1 MGRLLVMPKLG
12 LTMTEGTIVEWF
24 KKEGD
29 DIKKGE
35 KIFAVETSKLTNEV
49 ESPASGVL
57 RKIIHHD
64 GKLQVLEPVAILAG
78 ADEDISDL
86 LAKAESGGAQPV
98 AKKEEKQE
106 EKQEAPKVEQK
117 QPENIG
123 GRISASPRAKK
134 LAKELGVD
142 LADVIGTGPG
152 GAISEKDVADYQS
165 EEKPKVKAS
174 PTANRVAQN
183 LGVDINKMAKS
194 DRIMKDDVVGYHSFE
209 MLKEMAAPKETREKM
224 TTMRSVISERMYQSQ
239 QTSAAVHYN
248 LTVDTREM
256 KRLRDNLQP
265 IKKITYTDIIVK
277 IVSRVL
283 LEYPMLNCSVDGNEI
298 IKRNYANIGVAVA
311 LDEGLLVP
319 VVKYANIK
327 GLQTISEEIKGL
339 AEKARSNSL
348 QPDEMAGGTFT
359 VSNLGMFNIES
370 FTPIINQPEVA
381 ILGINAIKET
391 AINVEGRFE
400 FIPMMTLSLT
410 ADHRV
415 VDGSVA
421 AQFLNR
427 LKELIENPTILM
439 L

>member
-1 MGRLLVMPKLG
+1 MGQLLVMPKLG

-24 KKEGD
+24 KKEGEEVQ
-29 DIKKGE
+29 KGE

-49 ESPASGVL
+49 EAPASGVL
-57 RKIIHHD
+57 RKIIHKE
-64 GKLQVLEPVAILAG
+64 GKLQVLEPVGILAG

-86 LAKAESGGAQPV
+86 LAKAGTGE
-98 AKKEEKQE
+98 KKVEEKQE
-106 EKQEAPKVEQK
+106 VKEVKQKVEK
-117 QPENIG
+117 EKSDTKNK
-123 GRISASPRAKK
+123 RIKASPKAKR

-142 LADVIGTGPG
+142 LSKIEGTGPG
-152 GAISEKDVADYQS
+152 GAISEQDVEDYQP
-165 EEKPKVKAS
+165 EEKPKVKTS
-174 PTANRVAQN
+174 PTAEKVAEN
-183 LGVDINKMAKS
+183 LGVDINKIEKS
-194 DRIMKDDVVGYHSFE
+194 ERIMKDDVVGYKNFE
-209 MLKEMAAPKETREKM
+209 MLKEMADPKETREKM
-224 TTMRSVISERMYQSQ
+224 SNMRSVISERMSQSQ

-256 KRLRDNLQP
+256 KRLRDKLKP

-277 IVSRVL
+277 VVSRVL
-283 LEYPMLNCSVDGNEI
+283 LEYPILNCSVEGNEI
-298 IKRNYANIGVAVA
+298 IKRNYANVGVAVA
-311 LDEGLLVP
+311 LDEGLIVP

-327 GLQTISEEIKGL
+327 GLKTISDDIKEL
-339 AEKARSNSL
+339 AEKARTNTL
-348 QPDEMAGGTFT
+348 QPDEMTGGTFT

-381 ILGINAIKET
+381 ILGINTIKET
-391 AINVEGRFE
+391 AVKVDGELK

-427 LKELIENPTILM
+427 LKEFIENPNILM

>member
-1 MGRLLVMPKLG
+1 MGQLLVMPKLG

-24 KKEGD
+24 KKEGEEVQ
-29 DIKKGE
+29 KGE

-49 ESPASGVL
+49 EAPASGVL
-57 RKIIHHD
+57 RKIIHKE
-64 GKLQVLEPVAILAG
+64 GKLQVLEPVGILAG

-86 LAKAESGGAQPV
+86 LAKVETGEEKV
-98 AKKEEKQE
+98 EEKQE
-106 EKQEAPKVEQK
+106 VKEVEQK
-117 QPENIG
+117 VKKEKSDTKSK
-123 GRISASPRAKK
+123 RIKASPKAKR

-142 LADVIGTGPG
+142 LSKVEGTGPG
-152 GAISEKDVADYQS
+152 GAISEQDVEDYQP
-165 EEKPKVKAS
+165 EEKPKVKTS
-174 PTANRVAQN
+174 PTAEKVAEN
-183 LGVDINKMAKS
+183 LGVDINKIEKS
-194 DRIMKDDVVGYHSFE
+194 ERIMKDDVVGYKNFE
-209 MLKEMAAPKETREKM
+209 MLKEMADPKETREKM
-224 TTMRSVISERMYQSQ
+224 TNMRSVISERMFQSQ

-256 KRLRDNLQP
+256 KRLRDKLKP

-277 IVSRVL
+277 VVSRVL
-283 LEYPMLNCSVDGNEI
+283 LEYPILNCSVEGNEI
-298 IKRNYANIGVAVA
+298 IKRNYANVGVAVA
-311 LDEGLLVP
+311 LDEGLIVP

-327 GLQTISEEIKGL
+327 GLKTISDDIKEL
-339 AEKARSNSL
+339 AEKARTNTL
-348 QPDEMAGGTFT
+348 QPDEMTGGTFT

-381 ILGINAIKET
+381 ILGINTIKET
-391 AINVEGRFE
+391 AVKVDGELQ

-427 LKELIENPTILM
+427 LKEFIENPNMLM

>member
-1 MGRLLVMPKLG
+1 MGQLLVMPKLG

-24 KKEGD
+24 KKEGEEV
-29 DIKKGE
+29 KKGE
-35 KIFAVETSKLTNEV
+35 KLFAVETSKLTNEV
-49 ESPASGVL
+49 EAPASGVL
-57 RKIIHHD
+57 RKIIHKD
-64 GKLQVLEPVAILAG
+64 GKLAVLEPVGILAG

-86 LAKAESGGAQPV
+86 LKKAGSSGNLDTEKKV
-98 AKKEEKQE
+98 EKKEKPKIEKEE
-106 EKQEAPKVEQK
+106 EKNTGK
-117 QPENIG
+117 
-123 GRISASPRAKK
+123 RIKASPKAKR

-142 LADVIGTGPG
+142 LYKVEGTGPG
-152 GAISEKDVADYQS
+152 GAISIEDIENYQS
-165 EEKPKVKAS
+165 EEERKVKTS
-174 PTANRVAQN
+174 PTAEKVAEN
-183 LGVDINKMAKS
+183 LGVDINKIEKS
-194 DRIMKDDVVGYHSFE
+194 ERIMKDDVVGYKNFE
-209 MLKEMAAPKETREKM
+209 MLKEMADPVETREKM
-224 TTMRSVISERMYQSQ
+224 TNMRSVISERMSQSQ

-248 LTVDTREM
+248 LSVDTREM
-256 KRLRDNLQP
+256 KRLRDKLKP

-283 LEYPMLNCSVDGNEI
+283 LEFPILNSSVDGDEI
-298 IKRNYANIGVAVA
+298 IKRNYTNIGVAVA
-311 LDEGLLVP
+311 LDDGLIVP

-327 GLQTISEEIKGL
+327 GIKTISDDIKEL
-339 AEKARSNSL
+339 ADKARSNTL
-348 QPDEMAGGTFT
+348 QPDEMSGGTFT

-381 ILGINAIKET
+381 ILGINTIKET
-391 AINVEGRFE
+391 AVKVDGELQ

-427 LKELIENPTILM
+427 LKEYIENPNILI

>member
-1 MGRLLVMPKLG
+1 MGQLLVMPKLG

-24 KKEGD
+24 KKEGEEV
-29 DIKKGE
+29 KKGE
-35 KIFAVETSKLTNEV
+35 KLFAVETSKLTNEV
-49 ESPASGVL
+49 EAPASGVL
-57 RKIIHHD
+57 RKIIHKD
-64 GKLQVLEPVAILAG
+64 GKLAVLEPVGILAG

-86 LAKAESGGAQPV
+86 LKKAGSSGNLDTEKKV
-98 AKKEEKQE
+98 EKKEKPKIEKEE
-106 EKQEAPKVEQK
+106 EKNTGK
-117 QPENIG
+117 
-123 GRISASPRAKK
+123 RIKASPKAKR

-142 LADVIGTGPG
+142 LYKVEGTGPG
-152 GAISEKDVADYQS
+152 GAISIEDIENYQS
-165 EEKPKVKAS
+165 EEERKVKTS
-174 PTANRVAQN
+174 PTAEKVAEN
-183 LGVDINKMAKS
+183 LGVDINKIEKS
-194 DRIMKDDVVGYHSFE
+194 ERIMKDDVVGYKNFE
-209 MLKEMAAPKETREKM
+209 MLKEMADPVETREKM
-224 TTMRSVISERMYQSQ
+224 TNMRSVISERMSQSQ

-248 LTVDTREM
+248 LSVDTREM
-256 KRLRDNLQP
+256 KRLRDKLKP

-283 LEYPMLNCSVDGNEI
+283 LEFPILNSSVDGDEI
-298 IKRNYANIGVAVA
+298 IKRNYTNIGVAVA
-311 LDEGLLVP
+311 LDEGLIVP

-327 GLQTISEEIKGL
+327 GLKTISDDIKEL
-339 AEKARSNSL
+339 ADKARSNTL
-348 QPDEMAGGTFT
+348 QPDEMSGGTFT

-381 ILGINAIKET
+381 ILGINTIKET
-391 AINVEGRFE
+391 AVKVDGELQ

-427 LKELIENPTILM
+427 LKEYIENPNILI

>member
-1 MGRLLVMPKLG
+1 MGQLLVMPKLG

-24 KKEGD
+24 KKEGEEV
-29 DIKKGE
+29 KKGE
-35 KIFAVETSKLTNEV
+35 KLFAVETSKLTNEV
-49 ESPASGVL
+49 EAPASGVL
-57 RKIIHHD
+57 RKIIHKD
-64 GKLQVLEPVAILAG
+64 GKLAVLEPVGILAG

-86 LAKAESGGAQPV
+86 LKKAGSSENLEAE
-98 AKKEEKQE
+98 KKVEKQE
-106 EKQEAPKVEQK
+106 KPKIEKEEEKNTGK
-117 QPENIG
+117 
-123 GRISASPRAKK
+123 RIKASPKAKR

-142 LADVIGTGPG
+142 LYKVEGTGPG
-152 GAISEKDVADYQS
+152 GAISIEDIENYQS
-165 EEKPKVKAS
+165 EEERKVKTS
-174 PTANRVAQN
+174 PTAEKVAEN
-183 LGVDINKMAKS
+183 LGVDINKIEKS
-194 DRIMKDDVVGYHSFE
+194 ERIMKDDVVGYKNFE
-209 MLKEMAAPKETREKM
+209 MLKEMADPVETREKM
-224 TTMRSVISERMYQSQ
+224 TNMRSVISERMSQSQ

-248 LTVDTREM
+248 LSVDTREM
-256 KRLRDNLQP
+256 KRLRDKLKP

-283 LEYPMLNCSVDGNEI
+283 LEFPILNSSVDGDEI
-298 IKRNYANIGVAVA
+298 IKRNYTNIGVAVA
-311 LDEGLLVP
+311 LDDGLIVP

-327 GLQTISEEIKGL
+327 GIKTISDDIKEL
-339 AEKARSNSL
+339 ADKARSNTL
-348 QPDEMAGGTFT
+348 QPDEMSGGTFT

-381 ILGINAIKET
+381 ILGINTIKET
-391 AINVEGRFE
+391 AVKVDGELQ

-427 LKELIENPTILM
+427 LKEYIENPNILI

>member
-1 MGRLLVMPKLG
+1 MGQLLVMPKLG

-24 KKEGD
+24 KKEGEEV
-29 DIKKGE
+29 KKGE
-35 KIFAVETSKLTNEV
+35 KLFAVETSKLTNEV
-49 ESPASGVL
+49 EAPASGVL
-57 RKIIHHD
+57 RKIIHKD
-64 GKLQVLEPVAILAG
+64 GKLAVLEPVGILAG

-86 LAKAESGGAQPV
+86 LKKAGSSENLEKE
-98 AKKEEKQE
+98 KKVEKQE
-106 EKQEAPKVEQK
+106 KRKIEKEEEKNTGK
-117 QPENIG
+117 
-123 GRISASPRAKK
+123 RIKASPKAKR

-142 LADVIGTGPG
+142 LYKVEGTGPG
-152 GAISEKDVADYQS
+152 GAISIEDIENYQS
-165 EEKPKVKAS
+165 EEERKVKTS
-174 PTANRVAQN
+174 PTAEKVAEN
-183 LGVDINKMAKS
+183 LGVDINKIEKS
-194 DRIMKDDVVGYHSFE
+194 ERIMKDDVVGYKNFE
-209 MLKEMAAPKETREKM
+209 MLKEMADPVETREKM
-224 TTMRSVISERMYQSQ
+224 TNMRSVISERMSQSQ

-248 LTVDTREM
+248 LSVDTREM
-256 KRLRDNLQP
+256 KRLRDKLKP

-283 LEYPMLNCSVDGNEI
+283 LEFPILNSSVDGDEI
-298 IKRNYANIGVAVA
+298 IKRNYTNIGVAVA
-311 LDEGLLVP
+311 LDEGLIVP

-327 GLQTISEEIKGL
+327 GLKTISDDIKEL
-339 AEKARSNSL
+339 ADKARSNTL
-348 QPDEMAGGTFT
+348 QPDEMSGGTFT

-381 ILGINAIKET
+381 ILGINTIKET
-391 AINVEGRFE
+391 AVKVDGELQ

-427 LKELIENPTILM
+427 LKEYIENPNILI

>member
-1 MGRLLVMPKLG
+1 MGQLLVMPKLG

-24 KKEGD
+24 KKEGEEV
-29 DIKKGE
+29 KKGE
-35 KIFAVETSKLTNEV
+35 KLFAVETSKLTNEV
-49 ESPASGVL
+49 EAPASGVL
-57 RKIIHHD
+57 RKIIHKD
-64 GKLQVLEPVAILAG
+64 GKLAVLEPVGILAG

-86 LAKAESGGAQPV
+86 LKKAGSSGNLDTE
-98 AKKEEKQE
+98 KKVEKQE
-106 EKQEAPKVEQK
+106 KPKIEKEEEKNTGK
-117 QPENIG
+117 
-123 GRISASPRAKK
+123 RIKASPKAKR

-142 LADVIGTGPG
+142 LSNVEGTGPG
-152 GAISEKDVADYQS
+152 GAISIEDVENYQP
-165 EEKPKVKAS
+165 EEETKVKTS
-174 PTANRVAQN
+174 PTAEKVAEN
-183 LGVDINKMAKS
+183 LGVDINKIEKS
-194 DRIMKDDVVGYHSFE
+194 ERIMKDDVVGYKNFQ
-209 MLKEMAAPKETREKM
+209 MLKEMADPVETREKM
-224 TTMRSVISERMYQSQ
+224 TNMRSVISERMSQSQ

-248 LTVDTREM
+248 LSVDTREM
-256 KRLRDNLQP
+256 KRLRDKLKP

-283 LEYPMLNCSVDGNEI
+283 LEFPILNCSVDGDEI
-298 IKRNYANIGVAVA
+298 IKRNYTNIGVAVA
-311 LDEGLLVP
+311 LDEGLIVP

-327 GLQTISEEIKGL
+327 GLKTISDDIKEL
-339 AEKARSNSL
+339 ADKARSNTL
-348 QPDEMAGGTFT
+348 QPDEMTGGTFT

-381 ILGINAIKET
+381 ILGINTIKET
-391 AINVEGRFE
+391 AVKVDGELQ

-427 LKELIENPTILM
+427 LKEYIENPNILI